1 MADEFGNRKVPEINS
16 QVENKVANENYFAS
30 ENQIA
35 LENVEA
41 KENLD
46 TVGKVKQPNKNKKK
60 NLSVLSAGLVGIVS
74 MALIGVTSLVNVKM
88 KAQFDD
94 EKVVYEE
101 GKISYSL
108 NVKEMTE
115 KETLSI
121 YVTRDGKKLEKIEL
135 VDEDKDGLIEGKI
148 DVDKTYIEEKFSSGK
163 NEKIEYKLDLK
174 GVVGLDVERYF
185 DSVKVNI
192 DQFVSEF
199 YYVEGHCNC
208 GVDGYYYFT
217 MVFEDFGHIFSDF
230 KAYIIDD
237 EYDIVSDQEK
247 EKHIAYCK
255 FSDNLFEEQKIY
267 VADLATSHGK
277 LVIKYRADDNVVEGK
292 DQNGYYTIEAE
303 INM

>member
-30 ENQIA
+30 ENQTA

-46 TVGKVKQPNKNKKK
+46 TVGKVKQSNKSKKK

-115 KETLSI
+115 KETLLI

-135 VDEDKDGLIEGKI
+135 VDEDNDGLIEGKI

-217 MVFEDFGHIFSDF
+217 MVYEDYGHIFSGF

-237 EYDIVSDQEK
+237 MYDIVSEQEK

-255 FSDNLFEEQKIY
+255 FSDNYYEEQRIY
-267 VADLATSHGK
+267 VSDLATSHGK
-277 LVIKYRADDNVVEGK
+277 LVIKYRADDNIIEGK
-292 DQNGYYTIEAE
+292 DQNGYYTIETE